1 MTALRL
7 LAPKGWQR
15 VQFFRP
21 PLSASMASSSVPKM
35 ETTVADEPR
44 PILYA
49 TWLSSCSWRVRI
61 ALTLK
66 QIPYDIQATSLLQ
79 VGEHHAYTDKYRE
92 VNPMQTV
99 PSLQIDGHSLCDSVA
114 IMHYLEETR
123 PKIPLLPQDV
133 MKRAK
138 VREIVELICS
148 AIQPLQN
155 RLVLEHVGKEKSLV
169 WAQHWIGRGFQGLD
183 RVLAGSAGKYC
194 VGDELSMADVCLVP
208 QVFNAR
214 MYKVD
219 LSPYPNIVRLDH
231 ELQSLPAF
239 KSSHPHQQPDC
250 PPKFAGK

>member
-1 MTALRL
+1 MAALRL
-7 LAPKGWQR
+7 LAPQGQ
-15 VQFFRP
+15 QCTQIFRP
-21 PLSASMASSSVPKM
+21 PFSASMSSSSVLKMSTPATDGPQPK
-35 ETTVADEPR
+35 
-44 PILYA
+44 LYA
-49 TWLSSCSWRVRI
+49 FWTSSCSWRVRI

-66 QIPYDIQATSLLQ
+66 NIPYEIQAINLVQT
-79 VGEHHAYTDKYRE
+79 GEDHAYTDKYRE

-123 PKIPLLPQDV
+123 PEIPLLPQDV
-133 MKRAK
+133 IKRAK

-155 RLVLEHVGKEKSLV
+155 RLVLEHVGKEQSLV
-169 WAQHWIGRGFQGLD
+169 WAQHWIARGFKGLD

-214 MYKVD
+214 RYKVE
-219 LSPYPNIVRLDH
+219 LTPYPNIVRLDH

>member
-7 LAPKGWQR
+7 LGPKGLQCA
-15 VQFFRP
+15 QFLRP
-21 PLSASMASSSVPKM
+21 PLSASICSSSVLKM
-35 ETTVADEPR
+35 VTPAADEPR
-44 PILYA
+44 PLLYSF
-49 TWLSSCSWRVRI
+49 WSSSCSWRVRI

-66 QIPYDIQATSLLQ
+66 NIPYDIQATNLLRT
-79 VGEHHAYTDKYRE
+79 GEDHVYTDKYRK

-123 PKIPLLPQDV
+123 PTVPLLPQDV
-133 MKRAK
+133 IKRAK
-138 VREIVELICS
+138 VREIVQLICAS
-148 AIQPLQN
+148 IQPLQN
-155 RLVLEHVGKEKSLV
+155 SSVLEHVGKGQSLV
-169 WAQHWIGRGFQGLD
+169 WAQHWITRGFRALD
-183 RVLAGSAGKYC
+183 LVLAGSAGKYC

-214 MYKVD
+214 RYKVD
-219 LSPYPNIVRLDH
+219 LTPYPNIVRLDH

-239 KSSHPHQQPDC
+239 KSCHPHQQPDC